1 VQEQDPSAAI
11 ITRVLMYETL
21 AASQK
26 LRRSD
31 LDEAVADARRVF
43 GADHA
48 VTRKAIAL
56 QQVLVP
62 QVRAAV

>member
-1 VQEQDPSAAI
+1 
-11 ITRVLMYETL
+11 MYETL